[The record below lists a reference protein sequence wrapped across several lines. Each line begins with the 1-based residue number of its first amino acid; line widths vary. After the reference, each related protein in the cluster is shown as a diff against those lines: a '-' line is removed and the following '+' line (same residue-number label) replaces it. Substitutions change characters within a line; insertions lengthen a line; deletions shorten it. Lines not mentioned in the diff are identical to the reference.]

1 MGKSITIF
9 AVIVIVFWTIIL
21 CAVDQM
27 NFSRPFLMGS
37 LTIAATSFA
46 ALIMG
51 LCAVGLEPIK
61 AYPWIMGGLA
71 VEMFIPLILLI
82 YAKFSPNLLE
92 NSGDLVIIMKYFL
105 AFFPVCLILEKTL
118 VLREIKSNNTTDTK
132 NER

>member
-1 MGKSITIF
+1 MGKSVTVF
-9 AVIVIVFWTIIL
+9 AVVVVVFWTIIL
-21 CAVDQM
+21 CAVDKTH
-27 NFSRPFLMGS
+27 FSRPFLMGS
-37 LTIAATSFA
+37 LTIVLTSAA

-51 LCAVGLEPIK
+51 LRAVGLEPIK

-71 VEMFIPLILLI
+71 VELFIPLILVI
-82 YAKFSPNLLE
+82 YTKFFPNLLE

-118 VLREIKSNNTTDTK
+118 VLREIHSNNTTDTK

>member
-1 MGKSITIF
+1 MGKSITVF
-9 AVIVIVFWTIIL
+9 VVVVVVFWTIIL

-27 NFSRPFLMGS
+27 HFSRSFLLGS

-46 ALIMG
+46 ALIIG
-51 LCAVGLEPIK
+51 LRAVGLEPIK

-71 VEMFIPLILLI
+71 VELFIPMVMAI
-82 YAKFSPNLLE
+82 YVRFSPDLLE
-92 NSGDLVIIMKYFL
+92 NSGDLVIMLKYFL

-118 VLREIKSNNTTDTK
+118 VLREINSNNTTDIK

>member
-1 MGKSITIF
+1 MGKTVTVF
-9 AVIVIVFWTIIL
+9 AVVVVVFWTIIL

-27 NFSRPFLMGS
+27 QFSRPFLMGS
-37 LTIAATSFA
+37 LTIVLTSAA

-51 LCAVGLEPIK
+51 LRAVGLDPIK

-71 VEMFIPLILLI
+71 VELFIPLILLI

-92 NSGDLVIIMKYFL
+92 NSKDLVIIMKYFL